1 MNPSQPSTAPPA
13 LNGEDLLRRLDQLEP
28 SSAHRRLMFQGGL
41 GYTFDSFDGALMGSA
56 LSAVIALWSIDAGP
70 AGWLLS
76 SLYFGYLVGALGAG
90 VLADRFG
97 RRRLMMFALLIFS
110 VFSLLMATATT
121 PTQLF
126 IWRAL
131 SGIGVGAESVLV
143 APYISEFLPA
153 RYRGRFVARTVGF
166 LSFGYILAG
175 VVAAV
180 VIGPHAETGWRIA
193 ALITALPVVL
203 LLWWRK
209 SLPESPRYLI
219 SHGRLGEAEQVV
231 RRFERAAPASQSAH
245 ADAPLPQQAPQDDS
259 GRSADSGPRAAT
271 TPAPAKR
278 PAIAQLAALFGPGL
292 ARRTLVLWLI
302 WFTLTGVNYGF
313 ASWLPTLLVT
323 AKGFTITKSF
333 LYGLVTALA
342 QVPGYY
348 IAAALIDRIERKWV
362 IALYATGAT
371 VSALL
376 VALTGDEV
384 LLLVGAACLAAFI
397 NGSAAAYYVYTSELY
412 PTAIRTTGMGAAS
425 AVGRCGAIL
434 SPIAIGYLY
443 SQVGFSKVFLGL
455 VGLLAIAVVVVTVF
469 GEKTAGRSLEHIES
483 RTA

>member
-1 MNPSQPSTAPPA
+1 MSSA
-13 LNGEDLLRRLDQLEP
+13 LNGEDLLHRLDRLEP

-41 GYTFDSFDGALMGSA
+41 GYTFDSFDGALMGYA

-76 SLYFGYLVGALGAG
+76 SLYFGYLIGALGAG

-97 RRRLMMFALLIFS
+97 RRRLMMFALLVFS
-110 VFSLLMATATT
+110 VFSLLMATATD

-126 IWRAL
+126 VWRAL

-180 VIGPHAETGWRIA
+180 LVGPHAETGWRIA

-209 SLPESPRYLI
+209 SLPESPRFLI
-219 SHGRLGEAEQVV
+219 ARGRLAEAEQVV
-231 RRFERAAPASQSAH
+231 RRFESAAPGAAPAPGVAS
-245 ADAPLPQQAPQDDS
+245 APQS
-259 GRSADSGPRAAT
+259 PRTAPDPPAPSTPSTPSTPNTPAAT
-271 TPAPAKR
+271 KR
-278 PAIAQLAALFGPGL
+278 PTLAQLTALFGPGL
-292 ARRTLVLWLI
+292 ARRTLVLWVI

-323 AKGFTITKSF
+323 AKGFAITKSF

-371 VSALL
+371 LSALL
-376 VALTGDEV
+376 VALTGSEV
-384 LLLVGAACLAAFI
+384 LLLVGAAFLAAFI

-443 SQVGFSKVFLGL
+443 GAVGFSKVFLGL
-455 VGLLAIAVVVVTVF
+455 VGLLAIAVLVVAVF
-469 GEKTAGRSLEHIES
+469 GERTAGHSLEHIES

>member
-1 MNPSQPSTAPPA
+1 
-13 LNGEDLLRRLDQLEP
+13 
-28 SSAHRRLMFQGGL
+28 MFQGGL
-41 GYTFDSFDGALMGSA
+41 GYTFDSFDGALMGYA
-56 LSAVIALWSIDAGP
+56 LSAVIVLWNIDAGP

-76 SLYFGYLVGALGAG
+76 SLYFGYLIGALGAG

-110 VFSLLMATATT
+110 VFSLLMATATD

-219 SHGRLGEAEQVV
+219 SRGRLAEAEEVV
-231 RRFERAAPASQSAH
+231 RRFESAAPAPGSAH
-245 ADAPLPQQAPQDDS
+245 AESGLSRKTPRDHSGSLAASPQASSAP
-259 GRSADSGPRAAT
+259 AA
-271 TPAPAKR
+271 AKR
-278 PAIAQLAALFGPGL
+278 PAVAQLTALFGPGL
-292 ARRTLVLWLI
+292 ARRTLVLWVI

-313 ASWLPTLLVT
+313 ASWLPTLLIT
-323 AKGFTITKSF
+323 AKGFAITKSF

-348 IAAALIDRIERKWV
+348 IAAALVDRIERKWV

-371 VSALL
+371 LSALL
-376 VALTGDEV
+376 VALTGNEV
-384 LLLVGAACLAAFI
+384 LLLVGAAFLAAFI

-443 SQVGFSKVFLGL
+443 SLVGFSNVFLGL
-455 VGLLAIAVVVVTVF
+455 VGLLAVAVVVVTVF
-469 GEKTAGRSLEHIES
+469 GEKTAGRSLEHIETGHSPEHIES